1 MQKKTTKPISEFAM
15 SGYKKILVVYKKSAL
30 ELARENNNTQLLDL
44 VAKNDP
50 TVQHYNAAHESNE
63 KTIAALRDGLVDK
76 ASGKASFKKVDFIHR
91 SDIKP
96 IKKGQYDLVISAGG
110 DGTFLW
116 TSKILDWQTPILGI
130 NTDPEHSVGF
140 YTCTDIGGLD
150 RVIHDLRELWWGQ
163 ETRIERLQV
172 SVNGKIIQRRILNDI
187 LFAAAHPAAMTKYT
201 LTVPERNGEYITEE
215 QRSSGIWISTAGGST
230 GANLSAGGWILP
242 VEDKRAQFVVR
253 EPMKNFVWG
262 EEHKILHG
270 FFTDRFYNKAIQN
283 HVQQK
288 MVIICKTRD
297 AILACDGDTIT
308 IPVTIGDVIEITHDE
323 NYLTVLGM
331 NK

>member
-1 MQKKTTKPISEFAM
+1 M

-30 ELARENNNTQLLDL
+30 ELAQENNNTQLLDL

-50 TVQHYNAAHESNE
+50 SVQHYKEAHESNE
-63 KTIAALRDGLVDK
+63 KTINALRDGLGNGGLSK
-76 ASGKASFKKVDFIHR
+76 SFFFKKVDFVHR
-91 SDIKP
+91 ADIRS
-96 IKKGQYDLVISAGG
+96 IKKGQYDLVISVGG

-116 TSKILDWQTPILGI
+116 TSKILDWQIPILGI
-130 NTDPEHSVGF
+130 NSDPKRSVGF

-172 SVNGKIIQRRILNDI
+172 SVNGKVVQKRILNDI
-187 LFAAAHPAAMTKYT
+187 LFSAAHPAAMTKYT
-201 LTVPERNGEYITEE
+201 LTVPERNGEYTTEE

-270 FFTDRFYNKAIQN
+270 FFTNRFYDKSVQKHI
-283 HVQQK
+283 QQK
-288 MVIICKTRD
+288 MTIVCKTRD